1 MSENTAA
8 SPAFNPFAEKVI
20 KRDYTQDMIKAD
32 IGELSEVEAS
42 EDIPEPTYDAPNL
55 QKEQSNDVPKSSAS
69 ASASSSESFSESYSE
84 PKTSANPP
92 LNDLDEKQ
100 KRKAAKETAEALL
113 TAYGR
118 FAPMPFIKISSYNMN
133 KMSKLNMTGEIDF
146 KMPVTSEGANVE
158 QYMVAHN
165 KSVEGAFEV
174 TEDMKNEIREPLVDV
189 LMEQGLALTPT
200 QRLMM
205 AIGGHVIQMGVST
218 FQLVQAKKDTLETFK
233 EWKKEQDVIQRNKVT
248 YVAPQAPQ
256 NQEPITEEKINRAEQ
271 HEAPAQT
278 EIYEKPTFGMDDYMN
293 SDIPDNDSTIT
304 IEEVESE

>member
-32 IGELSEVEAS
+32 IGELSEAEAH
-42 EDIPEPTYDAPNL
+42 EDIPEPTYDVPNI
-55 QKEQSNDVPKSSAS
+55 QQPNTNDVPKSSAS
-69 ASASSSESFSESYSE
+69 SSFSEPSSESYSE
-84 PKTSANPP
+84 PKPAANPQ

-100 KRKAAKETAEALL
+100 KRKAAKETAEAIL

-133 KMSKLNMTGEIDF
+133 KMNKLNMTGEIDF
-146 KMPVTSEGANVE
+146 KMPVTAEGVVVKNYMEDFNTQVE
-158 QYMVAHN
+158 N
-165 KSVEGAFEV
+165 TFEI
-174 TEDMKNEIREPLVDV
+174 TDAMKEEIRDPLIDV

-218 FQLVQAKKDTLETFK
+218 FQLVQAKKDSLETFK
-233 EWKKEQDVIQRNKVT
+233 EWKKERDTIQRNKVT
-248 YVAPQAPQ
+248 YAAPQPPQ
-256 NQEPITEEKINRAEQ
+256 AQEPITEEKINRATEQ
-271 HEAPAQT
+271 YEAPAQT

>member
-1 MSENTAA
+1 MSEITEIKP
-8 SPAFNPFAEKVI
+8 SFNPFAEKVI

-32 IGELSEVEAS
+32 IGELSDMEAS
-42 EDIPEPTYDAPNL
+42 EDIPEPTYDIPNL
-55 QKEQSNDVPKSSAS
+55 QKDSANDMPKPS
-69 ASASSSESFSESYSE
+69 ASASSFSESYSEPISE

-118 FAPMPFIKISSYNMN
+118 FAPMPFIKISSYNMG
-133 KMSKLNMTGEIDF
+133 KMTKLNMTGEIDL
-146 KMPVTSEGANVE
+146 KMPVTAEGATVE
-158 QYMVAHN
+158 QYMVDHN
-165 KSVEGAFEV
+165 KQVDGVFEV
-174 TEDMKNEIREPLVDV
+174 TEDMKNEIREPLIDV

-218 FQLVQAKKDTLETFK
+218 FQLVQVKKDSLETFK
-233 EWKKEQDVIQRNKVT
+233 EWKKEQDVIQRNKVS
-248 YVAPQAPQ
+248 YAAPQPPQ
-256 NQEPITEEKINRAEQ
+256 NQEPITEERINRATEKY
-271 HEAPAQT
+271 EAPTQT
-278 EIYEKPTFGMDDYMN
+278 ETYEKPTFGMDDYIN
-293 SDIPDNDSTIT
+293 SDIPDNDSSIT

>member
-69 ASASSSESFSESYSE
+69 SSFSEPSSESYSE
-84 PKTSANPP
+84 PKPAANPQ

-100 KRKAAKETAEALL
+100 KRKAAKETAEAIL

-146 KMPVTSEGANVE
+146 KMPVTAEGATVN
-158 QYMVAHN
+158 QYMTDFN
-165 KSVEGAFEV
+165 TQVENTFEI
-174 TEDMKNEIREPLVDV
+174 TDAMKEEIRDPLIDV

-218 FQLVQAKKDTLETFK
+218 FQLVQAKKDSLETFK
-233 EWKKEQDVIQRNKVT
+233 EWKKEQDTIQRNKVT
-248 YVAPQAPQ
+248 YAAPQPPQ
-256 NQEPITEEKINRAEQ
+256 TQEPITEEKINRATEQ
-271 HEAPAQT
+271 YEAPAQT
-278 EIYEKPTFGMDDYMN
+278 ETYEKPTFGMDDYMN